1 MEDAKITQENE
12 QNNLY
17 QQGRFPS
24 VVTTD
29 DLVFE
34 LGKQVVERINKEKLL
49 DGLLKKKQEAENQIV
64 DIEKIKAD
72 HKNRVS
78 VLEDSNQRYE
88 KNNRGLGDELVKI
101 RQDLTSKT
109 NEVAQMIERYEGKLK
124 ELNEKLENKK
134 VKKPRKKKDLI
145 NG

>member
-1 MEDAKITQENE
+1 MEDAKISQENE

-49 DGLLKKKQEAENQIV
+49 DGLLKKKREAENQIV
-64 DIEKIKAD
+64 DTEKIKAD
-72 HKNRVS
+72 CKKQIA

-109 NEVAQMIERYEGKLK
+109 NEVTQMIERYEGKLK
-124 ELNEKLENKK
+124 KLNEKLENKK
-134 VKKPRKKKDLI
+134 VKKSQKRK
-145 NG
+145 NE